1 MNGDDRGPRAQI
13 RIPDEGVELAT
24 GLYQAFVDLAQPLG
38 LSGVVARPIF
48 CAQTRVLSISRV
60 DLWPK
65 CQVSVHPFGT
75 RAQAIGPEIGQIA
88 LALGGRIVP

>member
-1 MNGDDRGPRAQI
+1 MNGDDRGPRAKV

-24 GLYQAFVDLAQPLG
+24 GLYQAFVDLAEPLH
-38 LSGVVARPIF
+38 LSGIVARPIL

-65 CQVSVHPFGT
+65 CQASVHPFGT
-75 RAQAIGPEIGQIA
+75 WAQAIGPEMGQIA
-88 LALGGRIVP
+88 GASGGRIVP